1 MAEKILIVDDDLET
15 LRLIG
20 MMLQKQGYQVVSAK
34 DGTEAIALAFSEH
47 PDMIVLDIMM
57 PDPDGYQVAKHLR
70 ADSRDFRDSH
80 FDVYCQVAVGTQS
93 RRLRSRCG

>member
-34 DGTEAIALAFSEH
+34 DGTEAISLAFSEH

-57 PDPDGYQVAKHLR
+57 PDPDGYQVARHLR
-70 ADSRDFRDSH
+70 SDPQTAPI
-80 FDVYCQVAVGTQS
+80 
-93 RRLRSRCG
+93 